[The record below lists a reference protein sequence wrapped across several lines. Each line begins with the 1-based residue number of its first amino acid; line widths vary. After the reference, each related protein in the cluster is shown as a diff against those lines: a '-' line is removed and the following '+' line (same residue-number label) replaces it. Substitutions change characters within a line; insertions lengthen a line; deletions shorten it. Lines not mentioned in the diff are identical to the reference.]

1 MYCRFR
7 GKGVRFISKVA
18 WQKFESEKSLV
29 LRLEWDE
36 VVSEWGIQWIE
47 RWVEWISL
55 EIPQHNTT
63 GNKRYYRDA
72 QSLIQL
78 PDVRIKASF
87 RQLVCIRMHEQ
98 DAREMA
104 VLVAAL
110 LLIGSASLG
119 TSRGNVWKSESY
131 VNIIVHGILNYRT
144 TANYIL
150 HQALVI
156 EPSPGNNS
164 HGPGGSLSCNY
175 VLYIAVC

>member
-1 MYCRFR
+1 MNKL
-7 GKGVRFISKVA
+7 GNSPT
-18 WQKFESEKSLV
+18 Q
-29 LRLEWDE
+29 
-36 VVSEWGIQWIE
+36 
-47 RWVEWISL
+47 
-55 EIPQHNTT
+55 T

-119 TSRGNVWKSESY
+119 TSRGNV
-131 VNIIVHGILNYRT
+131 
-144 TANYIL
+144 
-150 HQALVI
+150 
-156 EPSPGNNS
+156 
-164 HGPGGSLSCNY
+164 
-175 VLYIAVC
+175 